1 MVRSIHN
8 WVSEHIHAPSNLDKV
23 ILFLPLAVVWLFT
36 LPIVGLMLSIALC
49 VLLVASFIANST
61 YDTGGIIPC
70 VLFGLIAVLHV
81 VDIIKS
87 GLSDVFNALNEEIN
101 NFIDSLD
108 EIIMGSRHDII
119 TDILRIFIAIPLLKP
134 LKLRCKNGA
143 AWWIGTIWLSFYVGC
158 LIFAILTLRFK
169 LAGPY
174 PDICGY
180 VIAWGMSTTLF
191 LLPRIISMLMNSG
204 DGKKSIGKVI
214 IVSFVLVVDIG
225 AILLAYQFSMGSWVD
240 GIFKPKPFDYSDV
253 SKDELAY
260 LQSVSKDVN
269 EQLEKWRNGS
279 SVENWENNDGSISIN
294 VRSLASEENES
305 DDVEKTIEVLLKK
318 ELGGCPKNSFYEEK
332 IIKSKQNGIMSVE
345 SEFRNLRYSSFTA
358 SNDNYL
364 NCWEFLSLG
373 EDADAKMYSTPR
385 TETLYLSGV
394 QWGAPATFNPLAESW
409 LVAWPVGGRFNLMY
423 EPLVTYNTLN
433 GQTEDLLGHL
443 VEEISNNDSIVVDL
457 NTAAKWSDGKQVNSN
472 DVKFVFMKGSINTSE
487 QIVAIHI
494 DTLATKPVVQER
506 ISFIIARDKRNNPLV
521 VRDLLQS
528 VRIVPAHVFEP
539 LIKKNGISKIKKMLM
554 DVNPI
559 VSGPYNL
566 KDYSSEYIALE
577 RRDDYWGNA
586 AIHNGQLPAPKY
598 IVHPIYNSNS
608 AANVALRE
616 SNLDASQN
624 FVPRIWYKK
633 AFGIH
638 TWFDEPP
645 YFRPG
650 AMPMLVINTL
660 KEPLNDKRFRRALAT
675 AIDYNAL
682 RQFAVSN
689 YTSTLKPGLIMPT
702 DLEGKYIVD
711 EDLEKYGVNL
721 GISDEAERLTAVKQ
735 ILSEAGF
742 KSVFNDD
749 GTLDH
754 MENAKGERLPTLY
767 ITSPNGW
774 TDWKAMVTI
783 AVEGMRKA
791 GIDIREGFVDGGS
804 YWPAM
809 GLGNFD
815 LVMHK
820 PVADVT
826 PSLPWSRFNEI
837 MASRDWQPLGAWAG
851 VNIGRYNQPGSEGF
865 RPEVD
870 QLLSAIPLMTDSVE
884 IAKAYREL
892 NKIFMEDQPSIPL
905 VYLPEQFYEF
915 SDRVW
920 TNWPTAENPYAPAQ
934 LPWEASGTKILWNL
948 KSVKR

>member
-1 MVRSIHN
+1 MI
-8 WVSEHIHAPSNLDKV
+8 
-23 ILFLPLAVVWLFT
+23 
-36 LPIVGLMLSIALC
+36 GLKSIAKTALALSASGA
-49 VLLVASFIANST
+49 LLSACGDAASEG
-61 YDTGGIIPC
+61 DLGG
-70 VLFGLIAVLHV
+70 A
-81 VDIIKS
+81 
-87 GLSDVFNALNEEIN
+87 
-101 NFIDSLD
+101 
-108 EIIMGSRHDII
+108 
-119 TDILRIFIAIPLLKP
+119 
-134 LKLRCKNGA
+134 
-143 AWWIGTIWLSFYVGC
+143 
-158 LIFAILTLRFK
+158 
-169 LAGPY
+169 
-174 PDICGY
+174 
-180 VIAWGMSTTLF
+180 
-191 LLPRIISMLMNSG
+191 LPR
-204 DGKKSIGKVI
+204 
-214 IVSFVLVVDIG
+214 
-225 AILLAYQFSMGSWVD
+225 Q
-240 GIFKPKPFDYSDV
+240 
-253 SKDELAY
+253 
-260 LQSVSKDVN
+260 Q
-269 EQLEKWRNGS
+269 
-279 SVENWENNDGSISIN
+279 
-294 VRSLASEENES
+294 
-305 DDVEKTIEVLLKK
+305 
-318 ELGGCPKNSFYEEK
+318 
-332 IIKSKQNGIMSVE
+332 
-345 SEFRNLRYSSFTA
+345 
-358 SNDNYL
+358 
-364 NCWEFLSLG
+364 
-373 EDADAKMYSTPR
+373 
-385 TETLYLSGV
+385 TLYLSG
-394 QWGAPATFNPLAESW
+394 QQNDAPGSFNPLAESW
-409 LVAWPVGGRFNLMY
+409 MASWPVGGRFNLMY
-423 EPLVTYNTLN
+423 EPLITYNSLN
-433 GQTEDLLGHL
+433 GKIEPLLGTL
-443 VEEISNNDSIVVDL
+443 VEELSNNDSIVVDL
-457 NTAAKWSDGKQVNSN
+457 NPAAKWSDGKPVTST
-472 DVKFVFMKGSINTSE
+472 DVTFMFLRGSINSTE
-487 QIVAIHI
+487 QISAIHI
-494 DTLATKPVVQER
+494 DTLKKNEDGTVAER
-506 ISFIIARDKRNNPLV
+506 LSFMVAKDKRNNPLT
-521 VRDLLQS
+521 VRDMLQS
-528 VRIVPAHVFEP
+528 TRIAPSHVFEP
-539 LIKKNGISKIKKMLM
+539 LIKEKGLDETKKLPM
-554 DVNPI
+554 DQNPV

-566 KDYSSEYIALE
+566 RSADPNKIILE

-586 AIHNGQLPAPKY
+586 ALHDGQLPAPKY
-598 IVHPIYNSNS
+598 IVHPIYKNNEHNTI
-608 AANVALRE
+608 AMRE
-616 SNLDASQN
+616 GNLDASQS
-624 FVPRIWYKK
+624 FIPRIARK
-633 AFGIH
+633 ASAGVH
-638 TWFDEPP
+638 TWWNEPP

-689 YTSTLKPGLIMPT
+689 YTSTLKAGLIMPT

-721 GISDEAERLTAVKQ
+721 GISDEAERLAAVKQ

-774 TDWKAMVTI
+774 TDWEAMVTI

-934 LPWEASGTKILWNL
+934 LPWVASGTKILWNL
-948 KSVKR
+948 KLAK

>member
-1 MVRSIHN
+1 MI
-8 WVSEHIHAPSNLDKV
+8 
-23 ILFLPLAVVWLFT
+23 
-36 LPIVGLMLSIALC
+36 GLKSIAKTALALSASSA
-49 VLLVASFIANST
+49 LLSGCGDAASEG
-61 YDTGGIIPC
+61 DLGG
-70 VLFGLIAVLHV
+70 A
-81 VDIIKS
+81 
-87 GLSDVFNALNEEIN
+87 
-101 NFIDSLD
+101 
-108 EIIMGSRHDII
+108 
-119 TDILRIFIAIPLLKP
+119 
-134 LKLRCKNGA
+134 
-143 AWWIGTIWLSFYVGC
+143 
-158 LIFAILTLRFK
+158 
-169 LAGPY
+169 
-174 PDICGY
+174 
-180 VIAWGMSTTLF
+180 
-191 LLPRIISMLMNSG
+191 LPR
-204 DGKKSIGKVI
+204 
-214 IVSFVLVVDIG
+214 
-225 AILLAYQFSMGSWVD
+225 Q
-240 GIFKPKPFDYSDV
+240 
-253 SKDELAY
+253 
-260 LQSVSKDVN
+260 Q
-269 EQLEKWRNGS
+269 
-279 SVENWENNDGSISIN
+279 
-294 VRSLASEENES
+294 
-305 DDVEKTIEVLLKK
+305 
-318 ELGGCPKNSFYEEK
+318 
-332 IIKSKQNGIMSVE
+332 
-345 SEFRNLRYSSFTA
+345 
-358 SNDNYL
+358 
-364 NCWEFLSLG
+364 
-373 EDADAKMYSTPR
+373 
-385 TETLYLSGV
+385 TLYLSG
-394 QWGAPATFNPLAESW
+394 QQNDAPGSFNPLAESW
-409 LVAWPVGGRFNLMY
+409 MASWPVGGRFNLMY
-423 EPLVTYNTLN
+423 EPLITYNSLN
-433 GQTEDLLGHL
+433 GKIEPLLGTL
-443 VEEISNNDSIVVDL
+443 VEELSNNDSIVVDL
-457 NTAAKWSDGKQVNSN
+457 NPAAKWSDGKPVTST
-472 DVKFVFMKGSINTSE
+472 DVTFMFLRGSINSTE
-487 QIVAIHI
+487 QISAIHI
-494 DTLATKPVVQER
+494 DSLKGADGVITER
-506 ISFIIARDKRNNPLV
+506 LSFMVAKDKRNNPLT
-521 VRDLLQS
+521 VRDMLQAT
-528 VRIVPAHVFEP
+528 RIAPSHVFEP
-539 LIKKNGISKIKKMLM
+539 LIKEKGLDETKKLPM
-554 DVNPI
+554 DQNPV

-566 KDYSSEYIALE
+566 RSADPNKIILE

-586 AIHNGQLPAPKY
+586 ALHDGQLPAPKF
-598 IVHPIYNSNS
+598 IVHPIYKNNEHNTI
-608 AANVALRE
+608 AMRE
-616 SNLDASQN
+616 GNLDASQS
-624 FVPRIWYKK
+624 FIPRIQRK
-633 AFGIH
+633 ASAGVH
-638 TWFDEPP
+638 TWWNEPP

-689 YTSTLKPGLIMPT
+689 YTSTLKAGLIMPT

-721 GISDEAERLTAVKQ
+721 GISDEAERLAAVKQ

-774 TDWKAMVTI
+774 TDWEAMVTI

-851 VNIGRYNQPGSEGF
+851 VNIGRYNQPGTEGF

-934 LPWEASGTKILWNL
+934 LPWVASGTKILWNL
-948 KSVKR
+948 KLAK